1 MHFRCLFWGEGST
14 FMRLT
19 HLLGKGHPIV
29 LGKAFCVKM
38 SPVSLE
44 PRRNIKNKKQSKR
57 PPSWLTDVA
66 LAMLGEEHIATV
78 MTPGRRVHA

>member
-1 MHFRCLFWGEGST
+1 
-14 FMRLT
+14 
-19 HLLGKGHPIV
+19 
-29 LGKAFCVKM
+29 M

-78 MTPGRRVHA
+78 MTPGRRVHAWWLQEQEVLIALAITMGTMPQATNGGT